1 MVWRPW
7 IRLAIIAVIAAGVV
21 IKSRA
26 SESTRQ
32 LTLVAFGDPRFT
44 DPSSV
49 KSSNPLA
56 RAALVTR
63 IAGENPDAILIA
75 GDLPWHG
82 GDTGDYDRFS
92 AETAA
97 WRTKGLLVIPA
108 LGNHEFSQCDVPTC
122 LDHWWQAFPDL
133 RGKRW
138 YATALGDKVK
148 VLALDTMSP
157 LTSGSEQRAWL
168 EDQVAALPASVE
180 FVILLMHHPPVADLQ
195 TRLHVDHNPRPNEIA
210 LADYL
215 TRTASARRTRFIVIT
230 GHIHNYERFVQ
241 DGVVYVTSGGGGA
254 TPYPVDR
261 TPSDLYQQVDFPNYH
276 YIRMT
281 ITGDELKAEMYRLD
295 EPEAPQPHFTL
306 KDSFELS
313 VR

>member
-1 MVWRPW
+1 MLSKSAMRVAVVAAIASGVAVEIPASGSARP
-7 IRLAIIAVIAAGVV
+7 V
-21 IKSRA
+21 
-26 SESTRQ
+26 
-32 LTLVAFGDPRFT
+32 TLVAVGDPRFT

-49 KSSNPLA
+49 KSSNPSA
-56 RAALVTR
+56 RSALVTQ

-82 GDTGDYDRFS
+82 GDTGDYDRYRT
-92 AETAA
+92 ETAA
-97 WRTKGLLVIPA
+97 WSAKGLLVIPA
-108 LGNHEFSQCDVPTC
+108 LGNHEFSQCEVPTC

-138 YATALGDKVK
+138 YASTIGEQVK

-157 LTSGSEQRAWL
+157 LTSGSEQRTWL
-168 EDQVAALPASVE
+168 EEQVTALPASVE

-195 TRLHVDHNPRPNEIA
+195 TRLHVDHNPRPNEVA
-210 LADYL
+210 VADYL
-215 TRTASARRTRFIVIT
+215 AHAATTHRARFLVIT

-241 DGVVYVTSGGGGA
+241 DGVMFVTSGGGGA

-261 TPSDLYQQVDFPNYH
+261 TPSDLYQQIDFPNYH
-276 YIRMT
+276 YLKMAIA
-281 ITGDELKAEMYRLD
+281 GDGLKAEMYRLD

-306 KDSFELS
+306 KDSFEL
-313 VR
+313 RP